1 MANNTIC
8 FGWDYLN
15 GLFYYDGSQIYEK
28 PSKDVVFYQVPGRNG
43 DLSVSRNRFNNLE
56 LKLNCYA
63 YNMEYFNTIVNV
75 LTSYTGYQYLQLGSN
90 PSHYR
95 YAQFVNAIVPETT
108 QLNRSGTFMLVF
120 NCKPQNYIRIGNRD
134 EADEGLLYVQGTTEK
149 SITDFGNFTFTD
161 YRSLR
166 QTQEPVIGVSLGAY
180 CTGVRIRATTDVTL
194 NPKYSTFTFTD
205 PNHEYSKIYIDCT
218 NERVYDDNG
227 NDIPATYWSGE
238 FPKFTM
244 DRITFKNIGDS
255 TATSYI
261 DMSVKWWEL

>member
-1 MANNTIC
+1 MTEKIIY
-8 FGWDYLN
+8 DYYSFKDL
-15 GLFYYDGSQIYEK
+15 GVFWDGSQTFEK
-28 PSKDVVFYQVPGRNG
+28 PSKDVIFYKVVGRNG
-43 DLSVSRNRFNNLE
+43 DLSVSRQRFNNLE
-56 LKLNCYA
+56 LKINCFMKDMSMYDYLINIITSLN
-63 YNMEYFNTIVNV
+63 
-75 LTSYTGYQYLQLGSN
+75 GYRYLQLGDN
-90 PSHYR
+90 PKHYR
-95 YAQFVNAIVPETT
+95 YAQFVDAVIPKTGAYNKYAQFT
-108 QLNRSGTFMLVF
+108 LRF

-255 TATSYI
+255 IATSYI